1 MDGGDSGEDTKVVI
15 DSGEKATFTTIDR
28 IAIIIITT
36 ITLLLFY
43 AIGNQLKTAI
53 SELLCCVCVCVFI
66 IGEQHFAVSLIFYA
80 HFVFLSILQNT
91 VWSVIERSENYSRFV
106 REEDCSILI
115 SSAFFNLLKY

>member
-53 SELLCCVCVCVFI
+53 SELLCCVCVCLLLVNSTLL
-66 IGEQHFAVSLIFYA
+66 SLSFFTLTSFSFQFYK
-80 HFVFLSILQNT
+80 IQ
-91 VWSVIERSENYSRFV
+91 YGQ
-106 REEDCSILI
+106 
-115 SSAFFNLLKY
+115 